1 MTTAGGR
8 RDEQITDHRYV
19 TVDGNRAAWLFAE
32 FETSRSL
39 SELTRW
45 LTPQDW
51 PQWGG
56 TIFKEMKP
64 IGKRKPGRS
73 GYEWQAKYLEVVN
86 LAGQELNTV
95 LRCDFGR
102 TAKWAAMTYDLD
114 HSVDNMLQVDRGFL
128 LAVEAP
134 NKRRQVKALKVVGFT
149 NPFETFV
156 VEEMGGQWTGWIRD
170 AIKLAAKDGDR
181 DPSIGHHRST
191 GARVT
196 VDSASDYYQDWSGQW
211 TECVNDMAQF
221 YGGYASDVG
230 SRLWSGQ
237 YNQGDAGR
245 DGGRLFLRLARD
257 WSRLCRAG
265 SQMAADFADA
275 DVPST
280 GGARPTTEYT
290 DVLVSAPAQ
299 RARVSVGDLVKVGLE
314 DTTLKPSHIELGPET
329 VGTAPDPATIRL
341 EVDPRRGSS
350 GLYVGDLT
358 VNPGGTHPAFVYIS
372 KARPVA

>member
-1 MTTAGGR
+1 MANRLVTTSAALAKGMVRQEPGAPGPVAGPLQDLWMTMAGAAGDIAELSYKWVQVVGGMSGFSRAAASGATGAAAADPNASETARPAPAPALRWSGRSASGPVPERAENELSFARGGWGVLSAVSQLRRAMTTAGGR

-32 FETSRSL
+32 FETSESL
-39 SELTRW
+39 SDLTRW

-149 NPFETFV
+149 IPFETFV
-156 VEEMGGQWTGWIRD
+156 VEEMGGQWTGW
-170 AIKLAAKDGDR
+170 
-181 DPSIGHHRST
+181 
-191 GARVT
+191 
-196 VDSASDYYQDWSGQW
+196 
-211 TECVNDMAQF
+211 
-221 YGGYASDVG
+221 
-230 SRLWSGQ
+230 
-237 YNQGDAGR
+237 YNATHKA
-245 DGGRLFLRLARD
+245 GGRGRRQGSVHRASSLD
-257 WSRLCRAG
+257 W
-265 SQMAADFADA
+265 
-275 DVPST
+275 
-280 GGARPTTEYT
+280 RP
-290 DVLVSAPAQ
+290 
-299 RARVSVGDLVKVGLE
+299 GD
-314 DTTLKPSHIELGPET
+314 
-329 VGTAPDPATIRL
+329 
-341 EVDPRRGSS
+341 S
-350 GLYVGDLT
+350 G
-358 VNPGGTHPAFVYIS
+358 
-372 KARPVA
+372 